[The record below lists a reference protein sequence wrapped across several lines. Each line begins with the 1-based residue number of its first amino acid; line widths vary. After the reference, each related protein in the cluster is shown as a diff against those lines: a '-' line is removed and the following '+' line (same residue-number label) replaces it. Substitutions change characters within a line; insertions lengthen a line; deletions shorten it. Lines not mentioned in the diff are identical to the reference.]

1 MVSHSLV
8 QSIYTFFR
16 KRVTEIHLS
25 TREIQPNS
33 ELPTAAECFL
43 NLIGQPT
50 SNDKVNFLPAV
61 TNSNRPTNKGSV
73 SEWKTN
79 SVQRRPVEGGVTL
92 VISVFSVLAN
102 LPKYD

>member
-8 QSIYTFFR
+8 QSIHTVFR
-16 KRVTEIHLS
+16 KRVAEIHPS
-25 TREIQPNS
+25 TREIQPNK

-61 TNSNRPTNKGSV
+61 TYSNRPTNKGSV

-92 VISVFSVLAN
+92 VISAFSVLAN
-102 LPKYD
+102 LSKYD